1 MGMMTKRV
9 RLRKPQILLPAHS
22 GRVIL
27 VVVVIN
33 QAHLVNLDISVIF
46 AAEGKCTPF
55 LSCTYM
61 CSVTGLAT
69 PAKFDFLDRLF
80 LGAY

>member
-1 MGMMTKRV
+1 MMTKRA
-9 RLRKPQILLPAHS
+9 RLGKPRIQLPAHS
-22 GRVIL
+22 RRGIL
-27 VVVVIN
+27 AVVVIN
-33 QAHLVNLDISVIF
+33 QAHLVHLGISVIF

-55 LSCTYM
+55 LSCACMY
-61 CSVTGLAT
+61 SVTGLAT